1 MKCENAC
8 FLPRGWR
15 FFFTDFGL
23 VKFEMVGGARLLL
36 LLVRARARVCVRVT
50 LIVTLLLV
58 VCCFYCLTV
67 CWFSLVACFCCL
79 FVCLFFFVLL
89 VFFITNFEML
99 RLLLVVV
106 AYLIQANENMHRQ
119 ILPSYMRPTN
129 HLITTTKVC
138 LCSLPPPPYNYVP
151 TTDLIQASESI
162 GDTDRCAS
170 KFA

>member
-1 MKCENAC
+1 M
-8 FLPRGWR
+8 
-15 FFFTDFGL
+15 
-23 VKFEMVGGARLLL
+23 LL

-50 LIVTLLLV
+50 LIVTYIVARCLLFLL
-58 VCCFYCLTV
+58 FGCLLI
-67 CWFSLVACFCCL
+67 FACRLFLL
-79 FVCLFFFVLL
+79 FVCFFFVLL